1 MIKERLEKLDK
12 ILNSDSRGTT
22 TIPRWVMTCVAASG
36 LLVTVSCASNK
47 KEEPKTLE
55 TKTITAT
62 GVYGA
67 PMKQVEKKA
76 VVIKVMGSI
85 SKENNNQEPMSEP
98 VDVYGAPM
106 N

>member
-1 MIKERLEKLDK
+1 MKKERLEKLEK

-22 TIPRWVMTCVAASG
+22 TVPRWVLTCIAASG
-36 LLVTVSCASNK
+36 LVATVSCASNK

-55 TKTITAT
+55 TKTVTAT

-67 PMKQVEKKA
+67 PMQQVQKKE

-85 SKENNNQEPMSEP
+85 STGNKNTEPMSEP